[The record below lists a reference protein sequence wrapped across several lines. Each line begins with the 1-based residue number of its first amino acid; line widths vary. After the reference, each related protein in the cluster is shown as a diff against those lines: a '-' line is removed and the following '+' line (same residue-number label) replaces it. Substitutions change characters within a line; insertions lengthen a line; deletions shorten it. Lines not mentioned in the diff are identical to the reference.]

1 MSKQISTKTTIR
13 NLTAEIKKTFVK
25 KDAFTPV
32 QTAANAAIKSLG
44 VDGNTVNFY
53 TSTDKSGTAA
63 FSVDFPSELFLD
75 QTKTTFVAKFK
86 FDAATYP
93 GATDPKLDGKP
104 VMVLAVKGE
113 NPDSCT
119 YSFLS
124 MAALVDTYKAK
135 AVGKDASTTV
145 TIAGYEVDVKVNVS
159 AAAGNALTLK
169 DDGLYVPTPE
179 EVDISGKADKVTGAT
194 TGNLAAL
201 DGEGNLTD
209 SGKKPAD
216 FVGAEAGKRLMT
228 DAEGEKLAGVS
239 EGATKTAAS
248 STNGN
253 VNIDG
258 KEVVVYTEPENVL
271 HDEDVE
277 DFSAEEI
284 AALLADGLR
293 HEEVSSMAKAKVKTL
308 LGTGLAA
315 LCSHIKQCNTALGD
329 LSEAT
334 ANGFEETDDILHEK
348 QDVTAAVSFTIP
360 VDGWG
365 EDDSSPGYFCCD
377 IPIAGLLAT
386 DIVDVTVLPG
396 FYDVAGAVG
405 FIATESLE
413 GKLRLRAAKAPTEK
427 ISAQYHITSTVKY
440 TAAQEGGT

>member
-1 MSKQISTKTTIR
+1 MAYNATALVRLAALKALAAKTK
-13 NLTAEIKKTFVK
+13 AEIDNINTDVSK
-25 KDAFTPV
+25 
-32 QTAANAAIKSLG
+32 AIKSLG
-44 VDGNTVNFY
+44 VSGNTVSFY
-53 TSTDKSGTAA
+53 TSAAPSGDAA
-63 FSVDFPSELFLD
+63 FTFDFPKELFLD
-75 QTKTTFVAKFK
+75 QAKTTFVPKFA
-86 FDAATYP
+86 FSTETYP

-135 AVGKDASTTV
+135 AVGKDASTTI

-216 FVGAEAGKRLMT
+216 FVAAEAGKRLMT

-248 STNGN
+248 STNG
-253 VNIDG
+253 
-258 KEVVVYTEPENVL
+258 
-271 HDEDVE
+271 
-277 DFSAEEI
+277 
-284 AALLADGLR
+284 
-293 HEEVSSMAKAKVKTL
+293 
-308 LGTGLAA
+308 
-315 LCSHIKQCNTALGD
+315 
-329 LSEAT
+329 
-334 ANGFEETDDILHEK
+334 
-348 QDVTAAVSFTIP
+348 
-360 VDGWG
+360 
-365 EDDSSPGYFCCD
+365 
-377 IPIAGLLAT
+377 
-386 DIVDVTVLPG
+386 
-396 FYDVAGAVG
+396 
-405 FIATESLE
+405 
-413 GKLRLRAAKAPTEK
+413 
-427 ISAQYHITSTVKY
+427 
-440 TAAQEGGT
+440 

>member
-135 AVGKDASTTV
+135 VTGKDASTTV

-169 DDGLYVPTPE
+169 DDPE
-179 EVDISGKADKVTGAT
+179 EVDISGKADKATGAT
-194 TGNLAAL
+194 TGNFAAL

-216 FVGAEAGKRLMT
+216 FVGAEAGKRLMS

-258 KEVVVYTEPENVL
+258 KEVVVYAEPENVL

-284 AALLADGLR
+284 AALLAD
-293 HEEVSSMAKAKVKTL
+293 
-308 LGTGLAA
+308 
-315 LCSHIKQCNTALGD
+315 
-329 LSEAT
+329 
-334 ANGFEETDDILHEK
+334 
-348 QDVTAAVSFTIP
+348 
-360 VDGWG
+360 
-365 EDDSSPGYFCCD
+365 
-377 IPIAGLLAT
+377 
-386 DIVDVTVLPG
+386 
-396 FYDVAGAVG
+396 
-405 FIATESLE
+405 
-413 GKLRLRAAKAPTEK
+413 
-427 ISAQYHITSTVKY
+427 
-440 TAAQEGGT
+440 